1 MLIRDRIL
9 LVAVLALLAV
19 AVVGLWF
26 GDMRVQALEQGAARH
41 AMAAQSALWS
51 AVVGGRLDELDA
63 ARLLI
68 GQQLTADG
76 EPADRLAQAYGH
88 LAPQFGLAR
97 VELFGADGRL
107 LERVPA
113 KRGAAVSSLAS
124 YRGRGIG
131 QNESRG
137 YVLYSSIGL
146 SDATTAVLSVPLER
160 ALAAFTA
167 ARGGEAALL
176 DLRGGPIA
184 VSGAEGLGA
193 FAKDLPTLGDAAYR
207 TGYAGRPAEIVS
219 TFVTD
224 GLGRPLAQLVSV
236 APVTVAAPLLGSRVL
251 LLAALATATLLIA
264 AALAWFVRSVLAPVE
279 SVVVS
284 LESLADGDTAISLPA
299 VVETDESG
307 RLVAAARTLRMRAL
321 TYVSLRI
328 ARERQGQRQQRFIRM
343 QMEALANMLEPEAR
357 ASVLADL
364 ARLETAVRDA
374 AGVGPAAADDGA
386 GEDFGVLA
394 AAFQNMAVRVR
405 DQYAALGALVHELSE
420 ALQAKNDYIALQ
432 KELEIARRL
441 QLSILPHNFLPRE
454 GLNVQA
460 MMTPAKEVG
469 GDFYDFFEIDAD
481 RVGVVVADV
490 SGKGV
495 PAALF
500 MAVSRTLLRAI
511 GLLGDS
517 PGRVLVRLNDL
528 LAAENEE
535 MMFVTVFYAVIEPRR
550 RRMTYANG
558 GHNRPVRLR
567 ADGAVD
573 MLPGT
578 QGTAL
583 AVMGGL
589 SYREATLD
597 LEPGD
602 CILFYTDGVTEA
614 FDIDNKEFGDARL
627 IETMAGFA
635 ATPTQEVPQAVID
648 QVYRF
653 ARGAPQS
660 DDITCVAI
668 GCRRDG

>member
-1 MLIRDRIL
+1 
-9 LVAVLALLAV
+9 
-19 AVVGLWF
+19 
-26 GDMRVQALEQGAARH
+26 
-41 AMAAQSALWS
+41 
-51 AVVGGRLDELDA
+51 
-63 ARLLI
+63 
-68 GQQLTADG
+68 
-76 EPADRLAQAYGH
+76 
-88 LAPQFGLAR
+88 
-97 VELFGADGRL
+97 
-107 LERVPA
+107 
-113 KRGAAVSSLAS
+113 
-124 YRGRGIG
+124 
-131 QNESRG
+131 
-137 YVLYSSIGL
+137 
-146 SDATTAVLSVPLER
+146 
-160 ALAAFTA
+160 
-167 ARGGEAALL
+167 
-176 DLRGGPIA
+176 
-184 VSGAEGLGA
+184 
-193 FAKDLPTLGDAAYR
+193 
-207 TGYAGRPAEIVS
+207 
-219 TFVTD
+219 
-224 GLGRPLAQLVSV
+224 
-236 APVTVAAPLLGSRVL
+236 
-251 LLAALATATLLIA
+251 
-264 AALAWFVRSVLAPVE
+264 
-279 SVVVS
+279 VVS

-357 ASVLADL
+357 SSVLADL

-567 ADGAVD
+567 ADGSVD